1 MESGRPRFGR
11 SRGSRNADSEQATT
25 EAYDGRDRIRNRDN
39 NEPFVPVSE
48 DGVRTSSPTCEVP
61 GTASSRWSSLS
72 RSTLTLAR
80 ATTSGKERNDIIN
93 EYYDETGVVAVIESW
108 IKQLVDKK
116 ELPYNPYVDLVWQA
130 RQCAERFHLF
140 EEENTSVLEKIEN
153 QVFSVGSYIS
163 RTQDSP
169 AHWGLSAI
177 LHVVNT
183 EFLSQFDYLLSS
195 MNSDVSTEDSE
206 DYLVSLKQYV
216 TWNLLP
222 GLDKRFH
229 LFEEENTSVLEKIE
243 NQVFSV
249 GSYISRTQDSPA
261 HWGLSAILHVVN
273 TEFLSQFDYLLSS
286 MNSDVSTEDSEDYLF
301 ILQKPLPVL
310 IGPCVFGGGLY
321 PVKNTEDIEIRMEYA
336 ISGPGIDQASEI
348 FATAVIRDL
357 QLMIEADTHILLG
370 FTIPVEDVRNRGRWI
385 DEFWTNQNIDE
396 VKDQFLMLLKSAT
409 SAQKIASAQCM
420 FRMQPEKQV
429 FRRGCKQYN
438 LNFTKTEGE
447 RSRPMSV
454 CPYQSAHEGVFST
467 RSNIKEYLSW
477 FASLDECMFRMQ
489 PEKQVFRR
497 GCKQYN
503 LNFTKTEGE
512 RSRPMSVC
520 PYQSAHEGVF
530 STRSN
535 IKEYLSWFASLDE
548 AHEQQSLVTPATNTR
563 TGSHDT
569 GRSRRNRSRN
579 TSNLQP
585 QSSAVTRVTSQ
596 AASRV
601 TSEGDDSQPAMG
613 PYGDEPMGAMK
624 TYLSGKILD
633 LADETDFF
641 RMLHY
646 VILLTLLNREDGE
659 SQDCLV
665 EAYRLMRSTAYQLH
679 LVMQQNHVLQDLV
692 TFFTSCGMGASDIL
706 QTHFMTYR
714 HSLKDFFCNSL
725 KEKSKDFLYC
735 GNKLLNMLDAMTVI
749 NPHLDGKT
757 STGSLPLSVEV
768 SRGLEVINRY
778 CETIFLGLIDIALS
792 CCSSLMKYF
801 PPVKKKNSLM
811 VQHSFGHGVE
821 KADIITQDKLLLSVD
836 EQAKTVAAPAVIAKE
851 TVLMQYIADSKLD
864 QVFHEFLVDLVTDEE
879 CIPPNPYPRLTSE
892 LSVAAL
898 KMELFGEKPAKLLS
912 KLVTTSVQPID
923 ADNLVHHIPG
933 IEAYGTVSA
942 VAALDGRHYNTLRST
957 LHSLANKVSTRMTV
971 AGFSTVVDLA
981 VCGFSPIYGRMMPY
995 LHDVDL
1001 EEHYFVQGPS
1011 HRKAEAIQHFAKLVY
1026 EHLVDFSEKEDVL
1039 FLGFYLGGET
1049 LRRSLHDIVPPQR
1062 KKTFLLQLISSVK
1075 SKQSLYLRV
1084 YVAFDWRLVMVK
1096 KTFCLHLLHGQE
1108 QGYERFYNSSSNPLA
1123 FYQIVFS
1130 RQDAALLYTRCCGP
1144 QDRTDPCKGE
1154 NLVLS
1159 LVHVDHY
1166 IERAKEEDDL
1176 LAVYRWLMVK
1186 SLISKHKSYL
1196 LEAWRMF
1203 HSVAFQLEYLC
1214 TVNRT
1219 LQSLVNEEVSRAF
1232 RPVLDDDER
1241 TSLLDASALSSMVT
1255 AYCDKLER
1263 VLSRR
1268 TAFTPNGFLPRL
1280 RDKIRLVTST
1290 NPVSRTLNLL
1300 ISSKTPVILQEINE
1314 LLQPLVDAAAH
1325 NVHLACPEIHRAL
1338 KSVEVDVTGRNSR
1351 MLTEQ
1356 K

>member
-1 MESGRPRFGR
+1 M
-11 SRGSRNADSEQATT
+11 DK
-25 EAYDGRDRIRNRDN
+25 
-39 NEPFVPVSE
+39 V
-48 DGVRTSSPTCEVP
+48 
-61 GTASSRWSSLS
+61 
-72 RSTLTLAR
+72 
-80 ATTSGKERNDIIN
+80 SGKG
-93 EYYDETGVVAVIESW
+93 GVP
-108 IKQLVDKK
+108 K
-116 ELPYNPYVDLVWQA
+116 
-130 RQCAERFHLF
+130 
-140 EEENTSVLEKIEN
+140 VL
-153 QVFSVGSYIS
+153 QYLC
-163 RTQDSP
+163 
-169 AHWGLSAI
+169 LS
-177 LHVVNT
+177 
-183 EFLSQFDYLLSS
+183 
-195 MNSDVSTEDSE
+195 
-206 DYLVSLKQYV
+206 
-216 TWNLLP
+216 
-222 GLDKRFH
+222 
-229 LFEEENTSVLEKIE
+229 
-243 NQVFSV
+243 
-249 GSYISRTQDSPA
+249 
-261 HWGLSAILHVVN
+261 
-273 TEFLSQFDYLLSS
+273 
-286 MNSDVSTEDSEDYLF
+286 
-301 ILQKPLPVL
+301 QKPL
-310 IGPCVFGGGLY
+310 IITDREYFG
-321 PVKNTEDIEIRMEYA
+321 
-336 ISGPGIDQASEI
+336 
-348 FATAVIRDL
+348 VITST
-357 QLMIEADTHILLG
+357 MYFLL
-370 FTIPVEDVRNRGRWI
+370 
-385 DEFWTNQNIDE
+385 
-396 VKDQFLMLLKSAT
+396 
-409 SAQKIASAQCM
+409 
-420 FRMQPEKQV
+420 
-429 FRRGCKQYN
+429 
-438 LNFTKTEGE
+438 

-454 CPYQSAHEGVFST
+454 CPYQSV
-467 RSNIKEYLSW
+467 Y
-477 FASLDECMFRMQ
+477 
-489 PEKQVFRR
+489 
-497 GCKQYN
+497 
-503 LNFTKTEGE
+503 
-512 RSRPMSVC
+512 
-520 PYQSAHEGVF
+520 EGVF

-548 AHEQQSLVTPATNTR
+548 AHEQQSLVTPATNIR

-646 VILLTLLNREDGE
+646 VILLTLLNREDAE
-659 SQDCLV
+659 RQDCLV

-749 NPHLDGKT
+749 NPHLEGKT

-923 ADNLVHHIPG
+923 AGNLVHHIPG

-957 LHSLANKVSTRMTV
+957 LHSLANKVSARMTV
-971 AGFSTVVDLA
+971 AGFSTVVDLG

-1001 EEHYFVQGPS
+1001 EEHYFVQSPS

-1062 KKTFLLQLISSVK
+1062 KKAFLLQLISSVK

-1108 QGYERFYNSSSNPLA
+1108 KGYERFYNSSSNPLA

-1241 TSLLDASALSSMVT
+1241 TSLLDASALSTMVI

-1268 TAFTPNGFLPRL
+1268 TALTPNGFLPRL

-1325 NVHLACPEIHRAL
+1325 SVHLACPEIHRAL